1 MEAGFNEQ
9 PYETWQC
16 VCIFLSA
23 YVGFV
28 VFCFFSV
35 ILSRWPTWM
44 PRIDFK
50 QHLEHVLRLCPHL
63 LPRTLVNEELC
74 CYSPAESVLL

>member
-1 MEAGFNEQ
+1 MSSLMRLGSLCAF
-9 PYETWQC
+9 
-16 VCIFLSA
+16 F
-23 YVGFV
+23 FV
-28 VFCFFSV
+28 RMWDLLFFGFFSV

-63 LPRTLVNEELC
+63 LSKTLVNEELC